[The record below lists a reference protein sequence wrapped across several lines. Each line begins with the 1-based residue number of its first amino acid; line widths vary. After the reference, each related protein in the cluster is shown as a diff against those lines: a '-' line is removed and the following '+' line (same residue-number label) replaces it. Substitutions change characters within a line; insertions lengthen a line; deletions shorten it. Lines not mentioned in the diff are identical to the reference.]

1 MHVQCMKKNYNNNI
15 FTKAYINHMFWILIN
30 ICVNHWQN
38 VFISS
43 YYKKKEYNVLVTKLL
58 FERRKAQNCT
68 SYTQKK
74 GATKSLNIVRI
85 KIIKNSMEQLNQTL
99 LLVSSC
105 CFIFLGLFQFIT
117 TDFFLDW
124 LALTL
129 NSLPSL
135 CNFTL

>member
-1 MHVQCMKKNYNNNI
+1 MHVQCIKKNYNNNI
-15 FTKAYINHMFWILIN
+15 LTKAYINHMFWILFN

-58 FERRKAQNCT
+58 FERRKAQKCT